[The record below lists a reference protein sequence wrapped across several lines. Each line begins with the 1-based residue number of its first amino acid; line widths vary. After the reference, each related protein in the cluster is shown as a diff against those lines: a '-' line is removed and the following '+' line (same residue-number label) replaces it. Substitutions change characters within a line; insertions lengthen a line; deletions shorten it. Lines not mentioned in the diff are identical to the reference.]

1 MNTSFN
7 VVSQN
12 LFDRNVGGTV
22 KGTADPYLSGT
33 HFIKFYD
40 IPAGL
45 FDAVQTGQG
54 AANFGNNQEIG
65 TFLQSTCLSVTPPG
79 GTLGRA
85 EFQGLGG
92 IKWGVPTNIDYGN
105 TLTMKFV
112 EFSALPVLA
121 IMHGWVRMIR
131 EYRNGISRIQA
142 KGPADYKT
150 KNLYSSNLLYWTTKP
165 DGLSV
170 EYFALYSGVYP
181 TKDPQDLYA
190 SDVAT
195 VDKLEADVEF
205 ALDYIWHEEWVKV
218 KCEEQAKIL
227 HANSIAFRG
236 AQSGALSSAP
246 AGGESVA

>member
-7 VVSQN
+7 VVAQN
-12 LFDRNVGGTV
+12 LYDRNFGGTL

-40 IPAGL
+40 LPSGL
-45 FDAVQTGQG
+45 IDSVKTGQG
-54 AANFGNNQEIG
+54 NANFGSNAEISQ
-65 TFLQSTCLSVTPPG
+65 FLQASCLSVTPPG

-85 EFQGLGG
+85 EFTGLGG
-92 IKWGVPTNIDYGN
+92 IKWGVPTNVDYGN
-105 TLTMKFV
+105 TITVKFV

-142 KGPADYKT
+142 KGPSDYKT
-150 KNLYSSNLLYWTTKP
+150 KNLYACNLLYWTTKP

-170 EYFALYSGVYP
+170 EYFAMYSGIYP
-181 TKDPQDLYA
+181 TKDPQDLFS

-195 VDKLEADVEF
+195 VDKLEPDVEF
-205 ALDYIWHEEWVKV
+205 ALDFIWHEDWVRV
-218 KCEEQAKIL
+218 KATEQAKIL
-227 HANSIAFRG
+227 HDNSLAFRG
-236 AQSGALSSAP
+236 AQSGALQSAP
-246 AGGESVA
+246 AGADSPS